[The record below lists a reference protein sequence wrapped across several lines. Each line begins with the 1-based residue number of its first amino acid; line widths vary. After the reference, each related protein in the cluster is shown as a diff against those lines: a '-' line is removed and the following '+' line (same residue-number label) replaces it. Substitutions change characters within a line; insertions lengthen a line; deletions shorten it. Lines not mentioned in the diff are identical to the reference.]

1 MEGGGGGVAYIT
13 LSTLSIVRPACIC
26 FMAVPAFFIASS
38 VSLLMF
44 AVSILYISFSSVMIC
59 ELVCSRECSN
69 CFFRRRAAF
78 AAILESVARPHAA
91 TDISGL

>member
-1 MEGGGGGVAYIT
+1 VGVVSMFVWRDVYICGDSETYMT

-44 AVSILYISFSSVMIC
+44 AVSML
-59 ELVCSRECSN
+59 
-69 CFFRRRAAF
+69 
-78 AAILESVARPHAA
+78 
-91 TDISGL
+91 